1 MTKDTATPLDENT
14 RRYYLDVM
22 GIQCWQSLD
31 SQQVSDAGADP
42 IVEHGNRGEGNS
54 IESNSIDSNRDVAAV
69 SWTQLEES
77 IHQCDKCV
85 LHKTRKQALV
95 GRGNQSAELM
105 FVVLSPSA
113 RDDGNGIICSDA
125 VNDLFSKMLAA
136 IDINIDDVYI
146 SSLLKC
152 AVPANHTISPKEIR
166 SCDDHLKQ
174 QIQLIRP
181 RLLVVLG
188 ETAVRCL
195 LQKNLSIDD
204 FRAMN
209 PGLGNLGQQYLFE
222 SIPVFISY
230 SPEELLQQVED
241 KRKAW
246 SDLQQLQKIINDSSQ

>member
-1 MTKDTATPLDENT
+1 MTKDSPAPLDENT

-31 SQQVSDAGADP
+31 SQQVSNASADP
-42 IVEHGNRGEGNS
+42 IVEQGNE
-54 IESNSIDSNRDVAAV
+54 DVTAV
-69 SWTQLEES
+69 GWPQLEDS
-77 IHQCDKCV
+77 IRQCDQCA

-105 FVVLSPSA
+105 FVVLSPSD
-113 RDDGNGIICSDA
+113 RDDEKGDICSDA

-146 SSLLKC
+146 TSLLKC

-209 PGLGNLGQQYLFE
+209 PGLGNLGQQYQVE
-222 SIPVFISY
+222 SIPVFVSY
-230 SPEELLQQVED
+230 SPDELLQQVED

-246 SDLQQLQKIINDSSQ
+246 SDLQLLQKIINDTSQ

>member
-1 MTKDTATPLDENT
+1 MTKDSPAPLDENT

-31 SQQVSDAGADP
+31 SQQVSNASADP
-42 IVEHGNRGEGNS
+42 IVEQGNE
-54 IESNSIDSNRDVAAV
+54 DVTAV
-69 SWTQLEES
+69 GWPQLEDS
-77 IHQCDKCV
+77 IRQCDQCA

-113 RDDGNGIICSDA
+113 RDDEKGNICSDA
-125 VNDLFSKMLAA
+125 VNNLFSKMLAA

-146 SSLLKC
+146 TSLLKC

-209 PGLGNLGQQYLFE
+209 PGLGNLGQQYQVE
-222 SIPVFISY
+222 SIPVFVSY
-230 SPEELLQQVED
+230 SPDELLQQVED

-246 SDLQQLQKIINDSSQ
+246 SDLQLLQKIINDTSQ